1 MATGNNKQLAINMMA
16 QFLSFAVSMGISFV
30 LTPYIVKSLGAAA
43 YGFVGLT
50 TNIVGYTSLLTI
62 ALNSMASR
70 YITISYAQGK
80 YDEANKYFSS
90 VFYSNMGISAF
101 IIIIMGITVCYLE
114 FFFEIPN
121 ELVFDVKLLFSL
133 LVLNTIVSLMTNIYG
148 VATFIKNRL
157 ELSTICSIIGNTVR
171 AVVLI
176 IMFGFLSPHLW
187 YFGITA
193 MLVTI
198 YLAYANYHFTRKLT
212 PELRIHRDSFDLGK
226 VKELTLS
233 GMWNL
238 FNKLGGIFAQG
249 MDLVLVNLFIGATA
263 MGYFSIANNIPM
275 LFISICASI
284 AGVFAPLMT
293 TYYAQKNMQALIIE
307 LNKSIRILGCL
318 CLMPLV
324 TLYIYGADF
333 YSLWIPTENP
343 VKLQTLTLLVGFGMV
358 FSMPLEALWNIFTI
372 TNKLKYSTIYI
383 FCQQIISFLIVLSM
397 MFVVNDI
404 YIKLCI
410 IAGTRTAIGIIKS
423 VLFLPIYGSICLNIS
438 KKTFYYPL
446 FKSFVCFTI
455 SMCFCYVIRHF
466 LVADTWQKFVLASF
480 LCCIVVALTGLIII
494 LKKEDRL
501 FIKTKILRIK

>member
-1 MATGNNKQLAINMMA
+1 MATGKNKQLAINMMA
-16 QFLSFAVSMGISFV
+16 QFLSFGVSMGISFV
-30 LTPYIVKSLGAAA
+30 LTPFIVRTLGAAA

-70 YITISYAQGK
+70 YITISYTQGK
-80 YDEANKYFSS
+80 FDDANRYFSS

-101 IIIIMGITVCYLE
+101 IILVMGITVCYLE
-114 FFFEIPN
+114 YVFEIPD

-157 ELSTICSIIGNTVR
+157 ELSTICSIVGNAVR
-171 AVVLI
+171 AVALI
-176 IMFGFLSPHLW
+176 VMFGFLTPHLW

-193 MLVTI
+193 MLVSV
-198 YLAYANYHFTRKLT
+198 YLAYANFHFTRRLT
-212 PELRIHRDSFDLGK
+212 PELRVRRVYFDLGK

-293 TYYAQKNMQALIIE
+293 TYYAQKNMQALISE

-333 YSLWIPTENP
+333 YSLWIPTEDP
-343 VKLQTLTLLVGFGMV
+343 VKLQVLTLLVGFGMV

-383 FCQQIISFLIVLSM
+383 FCQQILSFFVVLSM
-397 MFVVNDI
+397 MFVVDDI

-423 VLFLPIYGSICLNIS
+423 VLFLPIYGSICLNVS
-438 KKTFYYPL
+438 KKTFYVPL
-446 FKSFVCFTI
+446 YKSFLCFTI
-455 SMCFCYVIRHF
+455 SMCICYVLRQF
-466 LVADTWQKFVLASF
+466 YAADTWMKFVFAS
-480 LCCIVVALTGLIII
+480 LICCVVVGLTGLTVI

-501 FIKTKILRIK
+501 FIRTKILRIK